1 MREILDILQL
11 MALGIGYL
19 VIYFAEREEK
29 ILRLAGYFIGV
40 VIVSF
45 TTFYIVFDLLVQSR
59 AFEPRIQRYPGTM
72 MQHRM
77 MPPSMMPQK

>member
-40 VIVSF
+40 VIISF

-59 AFEPRIQRYPGTM
+59 AFEPRIQRYPGIM

-77 MPPSMMPQK
+77 PPSAFPQK